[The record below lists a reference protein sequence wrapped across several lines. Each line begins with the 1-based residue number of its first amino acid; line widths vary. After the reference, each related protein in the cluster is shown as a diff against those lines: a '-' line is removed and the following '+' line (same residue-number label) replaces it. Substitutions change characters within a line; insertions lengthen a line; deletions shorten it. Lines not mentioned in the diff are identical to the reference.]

1 MKRQTKTATVLT
13 ALARTACTSTTVPS
27 DTPIK
32 TVAVAEIPPVPSG
45 LLVEYER
52 PERPAGGSPEQLLN
66 HAVRYGGYYR
76 KLEIQIEGWQ
86 NWHTKS
92 RLKHD

>member
-1 MKRQTKTATVLT
+1 M
-13 ALARTACTSTTVPS
+13 
-27 DTPIK
+27 
-32 TVAVAEIPPVPSG
+32 PPVSSG

-66 HAVRYGGYYR
+66 HAVRYGEYCQ
-76 KLEIQIEGWQ
+76 KLEAQISGWQ
-86 NWHTKS
+86 AWYAKD